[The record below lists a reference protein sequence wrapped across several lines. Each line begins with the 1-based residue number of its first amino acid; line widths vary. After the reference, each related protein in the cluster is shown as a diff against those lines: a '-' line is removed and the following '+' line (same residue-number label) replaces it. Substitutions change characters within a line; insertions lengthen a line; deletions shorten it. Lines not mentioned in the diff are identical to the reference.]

1 MSGETFKAAILGAS
15 GYTGAEL
22 VRLLKDHPSIL
33 IEAMTADR
41 FAGQELKSLFPH
53 LASLKL
59 PTMQK
64 IDSVDF
70 ANIDVIFCCLPH
82 GLTQDTISSL
92 LKRFPNVK
100 VVDLSADFRLVDAQ
114 VYETTYGGPHKAQE
128 LQKEAVYGLT
138 EWERSSVSKAR
149 LVANPGC
156 YTTTCQ
162 LPLIPLLKDALIQTE
177 DIIVDAASGISGA
190 GRAVKENLLLSE
202 HDGNFS
208 AYGVGNHRHG
218 PEIDQVLS
226 AASGVPI
233 TVSFTPHLLPFP
245 RGILAT
251 TYIKLSPGKTIEDVR
266 RSLDAAYNEE
276 FFVHML
282 PVGKSPEL
290 KNVRGTNFCHIG
302 VFEDRV
308 PGKVILVSAL
318 DNLMKGASGQALQNM
333 NLMLGLEETLGLD
346 RLALV
351 P

>member
-1 MSGETFKAAILGAS
+1 MSSKGFKAAILGAS

-22 VRLLKDHPSIL
+22 VRLLHDHSRL
-33 IEAMTADR
+33 SIEAMTADR
-41 FAGQELKSLFPH
+41 YAGQELRALFPH
-53 LASLKL
+53 LASLAL

-64 IDSVDF
+64 IEEVDF
-70 ANIDVIFCCLPH
+70 SAIDVVFCCLPH
-82 GLTQDTISSL
+82 GLTQDTISEL
-92 LKRFPNVK
+92 FQKYPAIK
-100 VVDLSADFRLVDAQ
+100 VVDLSADFRLENAD
-114 VYETTYGGPHKAQE
+114 VYEATYGGPHKAQE

-138 EWERSSVSKAR
+138 EWARPEVSSAR

-162 LPLIPLLKDALIQTE
+162 LPLIPLLKARLIQST
-177 DIIVDAASGISGA
+177 DIVIDAASGISGA
-190 GRAVKENLLLSE
+190 GRAVKEHLLLSE

-208 AYGVGNHRHG
+208 AYGIGNHRHG

-226 AASGVPI
+226 NAAGSSI
-233 TVSFTPHLLPFP
+233 IVSFTPHLLPFP

-251 TYIKLSPGKTIEDVR
+251 SYAKLADGKSVNDVR
-266 RSLDAAYNEE
+266 GALDQAYADE
-276 FFVHML
+276 FFVHIL
-282 PVGKSPEL
+282 QEGKSPEL
-290 KNVRGTNFCHIG
+290 KNVRGTNFCQIG

-333 NLMLGLEETLGLD
+333 NLMLGLPETMGLD